1 MKNSASEIF
10 CLDHQAAY
18 QHAFR
23 FIRQLAI
30 HLRNSMKLKTKVCHI
45 SKIFTLFN
53 RLHINMQ
60 ESYKQVYNW
69 QYVHAVDFWSLVLAR
84 ACQVQGSTD
93 NVKTEDMRPLVY
105 PLVQIATGAIKCVK
119 IYFKSKLAC
128 ISSIGLSLTPDLILF
143 ICTSSDP

>member
-10 CLDHQAAY
+10 SLDHQAAY

-45 SKIFTLFN
+45 SNFFALLNHFAW
-53 RLHINMQ
+53 LVNMQ

-69 QYVHAVDFWSLVLAR
+69 QFVHAVDFWSLVLAR

-93 NVKTEDMRPLVY
+93 EVKTEDMRPLIY
-105 PLVQIATGAIKCVK
+105 PLVQIATGAIKWVT
-119 IYFKSKLAC
+119 YMSKCILNLNSLAY
-128 ISSIGLSLTPDLILF
+128 LS
-143 ICTSSDP
+143 